1 MFQDHSGEFSGA
13 AVEGVNRAADSY
25 AGIFA
30 ISGSLAPVDIE
41 VMDVADL
48 KDYAAAQS
56 YLESL
61 AFISHVSVEGLNGD
75 TVRFRVT
82 TRGGADAL
90 QHALS
95 LSGRLQPIAAGDNG
109 IPRFQLRR

>member
-1 MFQDHSGEFSGA
+1 MFQDQSGEFSGA
-13 AVEGVNRAADSY
+13 GVEGINRAADSY
-25 AGIFA
+25 AAIFA
-30 ISGSLAPVDIE
+30 ISGSSAPVDIE
-41 VMDVADL
+41 VWASADL

-75 TVRFRVT
+75 TVRFRLA
-82 TRGGADAL
+82 TRGGAEAL

-95 LSGRLQPIAAGDNG
+95 LSGRLQPIEAGENG